1 MCTHAN
7 SRFTV
12 EKVIENKHLAVGSGG
27 GVNYITSQQTDRARY
42 QDGTTRPVHSSQI
55 TLLKILN
62 HYYKCFGRYTL

>member
-27 GVNYITSQQTDRARY
+27 GVNYITSQQTDRARIPGRH
-42 QDGTTRPVHSSQI
+42 DTAGSQLANYTI
-55 TLLKILN
+55 KNFKPLL
-62 HYYKCFGRYTL
+62 